1 MPYKGVTF
9 NNLRQSLYYIYYG
22 LSYDPVEAFKYII
35 PMQNNFF
42 NPIEIDSF
50 NTYIQY
56 FIEEDEPLTQDTAGY
71 NTNYTHKVAHCML
84 RFVGKDAEEWAK
96 MFHHLTKQ
104 AEVAKIFAQV
114 CQAQRLEYVSSIL
127 PVNIDFS
134 GKNSLIA
141 FDVDFKLQYVESID
155 LSFEPLARVSLA
167 SGSVQ

>member
-9 NNLRQSLYYIYYG
+9 NNMRQSLYYIYYG
-22 LSYDPVEAFKYII
+22 ADYDREEAFEYIL
-35 PMQNNFF
+35 PMQSNFF
-42 NPIEIDSF
+42 NPIEVNGY

-56 FIEEDEPLTQDTAGY
+56 FIEEDEPLTQDTFGY
-71 NTNYTHKVAHCML
+71 NTNYTHKLAHCML

-104 AEVAKIFAQV
+104 PTVATIFSQV
-114 CQAQRLEYVSSIL
+114 CQAERLEYVSSIF

-141 FDVDFKLQYVESID
+141 FDLDFKLRYVESID
-155 LSFEPLARVSLA
+155 LGFQPLARISLA
-167 SGSVQ
+167 SGSIQ